1 MIILQRLSIRDFAI
15 VAQVEIEFADGLTV
29 VTGET
34 GAGKSLLL
42 GAFTLL
48 LGDRA
53 SSEYIRSGSRRA
65 TIEAQFSG
73 DLSRLRQVFADEDLE
88 FDPAQLILTREIN
101 VDGRS
106 RCLVNDQR
114 ANLSVMRQLGREL
127 CDLHGQH
134 QHQWLLEPARHL
146 WFLDQFA
153 GCDDMRQHYAR
164 QFAHYRRT
172 RLRVGELE
180 QQLAAEQERRE
191 LYSFQLAEL
200 DEANVGNAEEE
211 QLELE
216 SRELEN
222 VNRIKQALHNSAER
236 LDSEVGLLNA
246 LAEIKQDLES
256 VAGLSRPVSPLLGEL
271 ETARVTL
278 AELNRS
284 LSEQASRLE
293 ENPRRLEELAERL
306 SDIYNL
312 KRKYGGTVE
321 SLHQYHEEISS
332 FLEAGDS
339 TTGEL
344 EQLRIDLQG
353 QAENLLKIAGDL
365 QSAREKGGRKLRK
378 QIGKVLLELGM
389 PEAGFEVEFSEPEGG
404 ELIAAGGEER
414 RLAEQGLRQAQFIF
428 SANPGEP
435 AKPLARIASGGEI
448 SRVMLALKSLIA
460 GRDQVDVLLFDE
472 IDTGIG
478 GATATLV
485 GKKLQQLAADHQ
497 VIVVTHLQQ
506 IAACA
511 NHHFRAA
518 KEQAQGRSQS
528 ILKKLDHEE
537 RLVELG
543 RMISGGGFGEEEKRQ
558 AEKLLSASR
567 EKLSVDSN

>member
-1 MIILQRLSIRDFAI
+1 MIILHRLSIRDFAI
-15 VAQVEIEFADGLTV
+15 VAQVEIEFADGLTA

-53 SSEYIRSGSRRA
+53 KSDYIRSGCRRA
-65 TIEAQFSG
+65 TIEAQFTG
-73 DLSRLRQVFADEDLE
+73 ELSRLQQIFADEDLE
-88 FDPAQLILTREIN
+88 FDPEQLTLTREIT
-101 VDGRS
+101 VEGRS

-114 ANLSVMRQLGREL
+114 VNLSVMRQLGREL

-153 GCDDMRQHYAR
+153 GCESLQQRYAE

-172 RLRVGELE
+172 RLRVGEVE
-180 QQLAAEQERRE
+180 QQLATEQDRRE

-200 DEANVGNAEEE
+200 DEANVGIDEEA
-211 QLELE
+211 QLEIE

-222 VNRIKQALHNSAER
+222 VNRIKLALHNSAER
-236 LDSEVGLLNA
+236 LDSEIGLLDA
-246 LAEIKQDLES
+246 LAEIKHDLQNVVE
-256 VAGLSRPVSPLLGEL
+256 LSGPVRPLLAEL

-278 AELNRS
+278 VELSRS

-306 SDIYNL
+306 SSIYNL

-321 SLHQYHEEISS
+321 SLHHYREEISS
-332 FLEAGDS
+332 FLQAGDS
-339 TTGEL
+339 TSNEL
-344 EQLRIDLQG
+344 EQLRADLQD
-353 QAENLLKIAGDL
+353 QAVLLLKMAGDL
-365 QSAREKGGRKLRK
+365 QGAREKGGRKLTK

-389 PEAGFEVEFSEPEGG
+389 PGVGFEVEFSEPEGG

-414 RLAEQGLRQAQFIF
+414 RLAEQGFRQAQFIF

-485 GKKLQQLAADHQ
+485 GRKLQQLAGDHQ

-511 NHHFRAA
+511 NHHFLAT
-518 KEQAQGRSQS
+518 KVQKQGRSRS
-528 ILKKLDHEE
+528 VLKELDPEE

-567 EKLSVDSN
+567 EKLSVDTN